1 MQTGIV
7 SYGTYIPKHRIDVQD
22 IYKVWRNVTPE
33 IFDRMS
39 LRERAVLMPDEDSIT
54 LAVAAA
60 QIALDRSGLKRE
72 QIGAVLFGSGTNPY
86 ATKPAATVVQDALGL
101 RKDIIAYDIQFA
113 GKSGTSAMITASAFV
128 ASGMADYVLAIGT
141 DTLNRHFPPGTQM
154 EYAASAGAFACII
167 GKDKLIAKLEGSV
180 SYSSDLADY
189 FRTEGERYIQLGG
202 GWIGYV
208 SSWGLLEHL
217 APAGERLFAKLN
229 LDPKKDFNYVAIHQG
244 NGIQPMMG
252 AGKLG
257 LDMFIVMPYV
267 LTSYIGD
274 CGSASSLIPLAHILD
289 NANPD
294 ERILNLS
301 YGWGSGSDALSFVTT
316 KDIEA
321 RRPQKDLVMSQVED
335 KIMLDYAL
343 ASKYEY
349 KYIRS
354 PMMLT
359 NYL

>member
-1 MQTGIV
+1 MTTGIV
-7 SYGTYIPKHRIDVQD
+7 SYGTYIPKHRIDVMD
-22 IYKVWRNVTPE
+22 IFKVWRNLTPE

-39 LRERAVLMPDEDSIT
+39 LKERVVLMPDEDAIT
-54 LAVAAA
+54 MSVTAGKLA
-60 QIALDRSGLKRE
+60 LERSGLKRE

-86 ATKPAATVVQDALGL
+86 ATKPAATVIQDALGL
-101 RKDIIAYDIQFA
+101 RPDIIAYDIQFA
-113 GKSGTSAMITASAFV
+113 SKSGTTAILAASALV
-128 ASGMADYVLAIGT
+128 AAGQADYVLAIGS

-154 EYAASAGAFACII
+154 EYSAGAGAFACII
-167 GKDKLIAKLEGSV
+167 GKDNLIAKLEGSV

-208 SSWGLLEHL
+208 SAWGLLEHI
-217 APAGERLFAKLN
+217 APAGAKFFAKYK

-274 CGSASSLIPLAHILD
+274 CGSASSLIPLAHIMD

-294 ERILNLS
+294 ERILNIS
-301 YGWGSGSDALSFVTT
+301 YGSGAGSDIISFVTT
-316 KDIEA
+316 KEIES
-321 RRPQKDLVMSQVED
+321 RRPQKDLVMQQIDD
-335 KIMLDYAL
+335 KIMLDYAT
-343 ASKYEY
+343 ATKYEY
-349 KYIRS
+349 KYVRS
-354 PMMLT
+354 PFMMT